1 MKSIL
6 VIGMGEFGI
15 HLAKKMQELGN
26 DVMVVDRNPEI
37 IEQVAP
43 QFTDSLIGDCTN
55 EAVLQSLGINNFDIC
70 FVTTGSDFQASL
82 VITSLLKKLNAQY
95 IVSKAKQ
102 EIQKELLYKIGA
114 NEVIYPEPD
123 LAERLSIRYN
133 ANNIFDFIPVTDN
146 YAIYEIP
153 VPAGWVNLTI
163 KEINV
168 RQKFHVNI
176 IAVKQGNS
184 LNPAP
189 GGDYCFQKD
198 DHIVVIGESS
208 YIFKIAGKS

>member
-15 HLAKKMQELGN
+15 HLARKMQQLGN
-26 DVMVVDRNPEI
+26 DVMIVDQNPEMV
-37 IEQVAP
+37 EQFAP
-43 QFTDSLIGDCTN
+43 EFTDSLIGDCTN

-70 FVTTGSDFQASL
+70 FVTTGSDFRASM

-114 NEVIYPEPD
+114 DEVIYPEPD
-123 LAERLSIRYN
+123 LAEKLSIRYN
-133 ANNIFDFIPVTDN
+133 SNNVFDYIPVTGN
-146 YAIYEIP
+146 YGIYQIP
-153 VPAGWVNLTI
+153 APQAWTGMTI
-163 KEINV
+163 KELNV
-168 RQKFHVNI
+168 RQRYQVNI
-176 IAVKQGNS
+176 IAVKQGGA

-208 YIFKIAGKS
+208 NIFKIAGKP